1 MTEQCMLLTQCDI
14 LLMYERNKNA
24 SRDVI
29 VDEEVERGVDG
40 VIGDHVLLDA
50 NGETMSLTALG
61 EIAVALVECW
71 SSWVE
76 GVDIAGSTWGM
87 PMASSCG
94 FRDPEIG
101 R

>member
-1 MTEQCMLLTQCDI
+1 MFLTQCDI
-14 LLMYERNKNA
+14 LLIYERSKNA

-40 VIGDHVLLDA
+40 VIGDHVVLDA
-50 NGETMSLTALG
+50 KGETMSLTAPG
-61 EIAVALVECW
+61 EIAVALVEC
-71 SSWVE
+71 SSCIE
-76 GVDIAGSTWGM
+76 GVDIAGSTCGRLT
-87 PMASSCG
+87 ASLCG